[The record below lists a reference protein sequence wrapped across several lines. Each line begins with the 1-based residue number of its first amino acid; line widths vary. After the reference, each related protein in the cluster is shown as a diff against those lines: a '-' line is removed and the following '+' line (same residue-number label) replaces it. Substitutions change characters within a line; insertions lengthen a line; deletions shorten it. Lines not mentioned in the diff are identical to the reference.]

1 MAITFTKLLDDTM
14 YMLGYEG
21 PGEGIPEN
29 TWNRQLQIKEWAK
42 QALLAFPILRPRV
55 YGFTLIGSTHNIE
68 LPADFKQ
75 MMSVEYPASQE
86 PPQFLIRRSHLDP
99 GFYTTKQT
107 CYDVDRNYANGVGHV
122 MIVSKLLIAGD
133 HLHINYLAPH
143 EIELE
148 DNDTDE
154 ITVRDEYEEILIL
167 YIITRCYRELMT
179 TYAIDPSMHENVI
192 TELTE
197 MINQAEG
204 RYMGMI
210 KNLLTSTTAG
220 SSAITPNRAVDKF
233 DRVY

>member
-1 MAITFTKLLDDTM
+1 MAITFTKLLDDIM

-21 PGEGIPEN
+21 PGEGLPED
-29 TWNRQLQIKEWAK
+29 TWNRALQLAEWAK
-42 QALLAFPILRPRV
+42 QAMLAFPILRAKT
-55 YGFTLIGSTHNIE
+55 YGFTLIGSTHEIE

-86 PPQFLIRRSHLDP
+86 PPVYIIRRSHLDP
-99 GFYTTKQT
+99 GFYVSKQT
-107 CYDVDRNYANGVGHV
+107 CYDVDRNYSAGVGWIMH
-122 MIVSKLLIAGD
+122 ISKLLTAGD

-148 DNDTDE
+148 DNGTDE
-154 ITVRDEYEEILIL
+154 ITVPDEYEEILIL
-167 YIITRCYRELMT
+167 YVITRCYRELMT

-197 MINQAEG
+197 MINQAEV

-210 KNLLTSTTAG
+210 KNLLSSTNAG
-220 SSAITPNRAVDKF
+220 ASAITPTRTVDKY